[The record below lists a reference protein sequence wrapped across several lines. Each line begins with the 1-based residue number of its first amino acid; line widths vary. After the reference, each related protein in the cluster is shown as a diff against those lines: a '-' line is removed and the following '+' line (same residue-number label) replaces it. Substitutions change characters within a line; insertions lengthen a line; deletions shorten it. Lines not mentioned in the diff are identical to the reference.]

1 MSLVGLVILGWSLFA
16 STSLAVQAAA
26 IPTDPA
32 FAAASDSAYS
42 WLKASQDKT
51 GNGLVDSFND
61 YWADGT
67 PIQIA
72 YTYDQAVAA
81 IAFLVK
87 GDVVRAK
94 QVLSIM
100 QKLQSPDGSWVNSYW
115 WNNLYGEEL
124 RKHLGPAMWMAMAV
138 RNYEQMTGDT
148 TTYHTMATNAID
160 WALTFQNTTNGAIS
174 GGMTTWDSPPN
185 WTPEVW
191 SSTEHNIDAYPTL
204 LYFASTTP
212 AKTSTYNAAAV
223 KVKSFLDNV
232 VWDKTRN
239 VFFGGFKNNT
249 QLIDTSIPLD
259 VNPWSV
265 LGVGTG
271 YSNSINFVESAHG
284 DANGIGT
291 LANPRYAETL
301 TDASTGK
308 QISAYDFDWESDNA
322 QGYDQNHNPIGL
334 KGPDIWF
341 EGSSFMSEAYYLLGN
356 KTKADDILTNI
367 IKKQDANGGIA
378 YSLYGTNNNYWQ
390 MKQEEC
396 VSSTGWLILAAAR
409 WNPFTAS
416 SLGGTTPPTTTPT
429 VTNTTTTPTVTT
441 TTTPTVTTTT
451 PIAPYTQGVTALNSS
466 QAQIWFKPTTT
477 ASSVIVH
484 YTVAGGAQQNVNM
497 TNNAGTW
504 QQAISSL
511 VNGNV
516 INYSFT
522 YMDSVGHDTGN
533 YTYTFTGGTSTTT
546 TPTVTTTTST
556 PTVTTTTPVGPYT
569 QGVTAL
575 NSSQAQIWFK
585 PTTTASSVIVH
596 YTVAN
601 GAQQNL
607 NMTNNN
613 GTWQFTVSGLV
624 SGNTIT
630 YSFTYMDS
638 VGHDTGSYSYTF
650 TGSGT
655 TTTTPTVTTTTP
667 TVTTTT
673 TPVGPYT
680 QGVRVLNGSQAQ
692 IWFTPTTTAS
702 SVIVHYTVTGS
713 GQQNVNMTNNNGTWQ
728 FTVSGLVSGNVIT
741 YSFTYMDSVGHD
753 TGNYTYTYLPPA

>member
-1 MSLVGLVILGWSLFA
+1 V
-16 STSLAVQAAA
+16 VQAAA

-42 WLKASQDKT
+42 WLKAAQDKT

-61 YWADGT
+61 YWSDGT
-67 PIQIA
+67 PIQLA

-100 QKLQSPDGSWVNSYW
+100 QQLQAPDGSWVNSYW
-115 WNNLYGEEL
+115 WNNFYGEEL
-124 RKHLGPAMWMAMAV
+124 RKHVGPAMWMAMAV

-191 SSTEHNIDAYPTL
+191 SSTEQNIDAYPTL

-212 AKTSTYNAAAV
+212 AKASTYNAAAV

-249 QLIDTSIPLD
+249 QTIDSSIPID

-265 LGVGTG
+265 LGVSTG
-271 YSNSINFVESAHG
+271 YSSSINFVENAHG

-378 YSLYGTNNNYWQ
+378 YSLNGTNNNYWQ

-396 VSSTGWLILAAAR
+396 ISSTGWLVLAAAR

-416 SLGGTTPPTTTPT
+416 SLGGTTPPTTTATTT
-429 VTNTTTTPTVTT
+429 VATTTPTVTTTTPATTTAT

-451 PIAPYTQGVTALNSS
+451 PVTTTPVAAYTQGVNVLSSS

-477 ASSVIVH
+477 AS
-484 YTVAGGAQQNVNM
+484 T
-497 TNNAGTW
+497 
-504 QQAISSL
+504 
-511 VNGNV
+511 
-516 INYSFT
+516 
-522 YMDSVGHDTGN
+522 
-533 YTYTFTGGTSTTT
+533 
-546 TPTVTTTTST
+546 
-556 PTVTTTTPVGPYT
+556 
-569 QGVTAL
+569 
-575 NSSQAQIWFK
+575 
-585 PTTTASSVIVH
+585 VIVH

-601 GAQQNL
+601 GGQQNV

-613 GTWQFTVSGLV
+613 GTWQYTVSGLV
-624 SGNTIT
+624 NGNVIS
-630 YSFTYMDS
+630 YSFTYIDS
-638 VGHDTGSYSYTF
+638 VGHDTGWYSYTF
-650 TGSGT
+650 NGGT
-655 TTTTPTVTTTTP
+655 STTTPIVTTTTP
-667 TVTTTT
+667 TVTPTTT
-673 TPVGPYT
+673 TPIVTTTTPAAAYT
-680 QGVRVLNGSQAQ
+680 QGVTVLSSSQVQ
-692 IWFTPTTTAS
+692 IWFKPTTTAS

-713 GQQNVNMTNNNGTWQ
+713 GQQNVYMTNNNGTWQ
-728 FTVSGLVSGNVIT
+728 YTVSGLVSGNVIT

-753 TGNYTYTYLPPA
+753 TGSYTFTK